1 MQDRSGGDSEAAA
14 AAAAAAVGGGGL
26 PAGELRRE
34 LHTAL
39 GTAKWQVNWLLS
51 RHPFLCCILAS
62 SHGTIGGNCS
72 SVSW

>member
-1 MQDRSGGDSEAAA
+1 
-14 AAAAAAVGGGGL
+14 
-26 PAGELRRE
+26 
-34 LHTAL
+34 
-39 GTAKWQVNWLLS
+39 VNWLLS